1 VCRQGWPLRELS
13 EVRCNIINLR
23 PRSATFEI
31 SRLPIVTYSDDIMSA
46 MGFIN
51 RLLGRK
57 QSPLPPFDFAR
68 NRFRAK
74 KIWPPNLSELTEKQQ
89 YHFER
94 KFKRRTRLKS
104 IKPQWNKWTKIVQW
118 SLISFIIVHGVFFY
132 DFANDPMNP
141 RKGQQPFQGLR
152 DKMWAILGNFYTQN
166 PSTLGVPERGARR
179 IEPVGSPRPGVEE
192 LDEARRVTKEK

>member
-1 VCRQGWPLRELS
+1 
-13 EVRCNIINLR
+13 
-23 PRSATFEI
+23 
-31 SRLPIVTYSDDIMSA
+31 MSA

-57 QSPLPPFDFAR
+57 QTTLPPFDFAR

-74 KIWPPNLSELTEKQQ
+74 KSWPPNLRELTEKQQ
-89 YHFER
+89 FHFER

-141 RKGQQPFQGLR
+141 RKGEQPFQGLR
-152 DKMWAILGNFYTQN
+152 NKMWEILGNFYTKG
-166 PSTLGVPERGARR
+166 PSTLGVPERGSRR
-179 IEPVGSPRPGVEE
+179 VESMGNPRAGVEE
-192 LDEARRVTKEK
+192 FDDVSPVEKPK